1 MRHTRHIL
9 SYSGGK
15 DSTAMY
21 LLALELAER
30 HGFDFTPVF
39 ADTGNEHEATL
50 DYVRDLPRRTGGP
63 EIRWVKADFAEDFE
77 RKRRFIAAKW
87 PGDLVKD
94 VPGRWEVRPEFI
106 LQDGDG
112 ETEVAECVP
121 DEVPAEPADPYRP
134 MLSTFY
140 QWVPARRGLSP
151 EEAAIRVERALAAL
165 HPTGNPFLDLC
176 MLKGR
181 FPSTKARFCSEELKH
196 HPVFYQVQ
204 EPLLEAG
211 HRVLSWQGVR
221 AEESASR
228 AKLRRFEHVGG
239 GLWNW
244 RPIFRWTA
252 ETVFAMHRRHDVP
265 PNPLYTLGMGRVGC
279 MPCIHARKDE
289 IWEIARRFP
298 EHIDR
303 IEAWETAVGMCA
315 KREGIGSFFAA
326 DKTANHD
333 KTKPI
338 PGIRDVVAWA
348 STGRGGR
355 QFDLLKNADDIPR
368 CSSIYGLCE

>member
-176 MLKGR
+176 ML
-181 FPSTKARFCSEELKH
+181 CL
-196 HPVFYQVQ
+196 
-204 EPLLEAG
+204 
-211 HRVLSWQGVR
+211 
-221 AEESASR
+221 
-228 AKLRRFEHVGG
+228 
-239 GLWNW
+239 
-244 RPIFRWTA
+244 
-252 ETVFAMHRRHDVP
+252 
-265 PNPLYTLGMGRVGC
+265 LYTS
-279 MPCIHARKDE
+279 
-289 IWEIARRFP
+289 RR
-298 EHIDR
+298 
-303 IEAWETAVGMCA
+303 G
-315 KREGIGSFFAA
+315 
-326 DKTANHD
+326 
-333 KTKPI
+333 
-338 PGIRDVVAWA
+338 
-348 STGRGGR
+348 
-355 QFDLLKNADDIPR
+355 
-368 CSSIYGLCE
+368 